1 MNDIGTNIARLPI
14 VGTSTLELFVLHPMK
29 GVIMLTTEQAKKIG
43 VTALALPLLAMLFLT
58 STPTLTQAQGE
69 NVEATYKAKCAMC
82 HGVKAE
88 KSFDAAKSDEVLAE
102 SVLKGIKPK
111 MPSYDQ
117 KIASDQ
123 VKALVAYM
131 KSLHK

>member
-1 MNDIGTNIARLPI
+1 MSAQ
-14 VGTSTLELFVLHPMK
+14 TLLASRSWGPVRSNVFVLRPAK
-29 GVIMLTTEQAKKIG
+29 GVIMLSTNQAKKFAAS
-43 VTALALPLLAMLFLT
+43 VTLPLLAALFVT
-58 STPTLTQAQGE
+58 SEALPTRAQGE
-69 NVEATYKAKCAMC
+69 NIEATYKAKCAMC

-123 VKALVAYM
+123 VQALVAYM

>member
-1 MNDIGTNIARLPI
+1 
-14 VGTSTLELFVLHPMK
+14 MK

-43 VTALALPLLAMLFLT
+43 ATVLALPLMALPLLALLVLT
-58 STPTLTQAQGE
+58 STPTVTQAQGE
-69 NVEATYKAKCAMC
+69 NVEATYKTKCAMC

-131 KSLHK
+131 KSLH

>member
-1 MNDIGTNIARLPI
+1 M
-14 VGTSTLELFVLHPMK
+14 GTSTLERLVLRPMN
-29 GVIMLTTEQAKKIG
+29 GDIMLTTEQAKKIG
-43 VTALALPLLAMLFLT
+43 VTVLALPLLALLFLT
-58 STPTLTQAQGE
+58 STLTLTQAQGE

-82 HGVKAE
+82 HGVTAE
-88 KSFDAAKSDEVLAE
+88 KSFDAAKPDEALTE

-117 KIASDQ
+117 KIASGH

-131 KSLHK
+131 KSLRK